1 MRIKANEFEKEIT
14 IKVAKKKDQET
25 QIKTKKTTTSKKII
39 KGERPIAISWEGYDD
54 LILGKVKFSERDLV
68 GTMVF
73 TLPKN
78 GKCIG
83 TYALSKKKGTWS
95 IYCED
100 REVNA
105 SGMLE
110 WNHNTGSVTGNGKD
124 SEGKK
129 IKFKVAEKN

>member
-1 MRIKANEFEKEIT
+1 MR
-14 IKVAKKKDQET
+14 
-25 QIKTKKTTTSKKII
+25 
-39 KGERPIAISWEGYDD
+39 Y
-54 LILGKVKFSERDLV
+54 L
-68 GTMVF
+68 
-73 TLPKN
+73 
-78 GKCIG
+78 
-83 TYALSKKKGTWS
+83 KKKGTWS

>member
-1 MRIKANEFEKEIT
+1 
-14 IKVAKKKDQET
+14 
-25 QIKTKKTTTSKKII
+25 
-39 KGERPIAISWEGYDD
+39 
-54 LILGKVKFSERDLV
+54 
-68 GTMVF
+68 MVF

-78 GKCIG
+78 EKCIG
-83 TYALSKKKGTWS
+83 TYVLSKKKGTWS

-105 SGMLE
+105 SGMLK